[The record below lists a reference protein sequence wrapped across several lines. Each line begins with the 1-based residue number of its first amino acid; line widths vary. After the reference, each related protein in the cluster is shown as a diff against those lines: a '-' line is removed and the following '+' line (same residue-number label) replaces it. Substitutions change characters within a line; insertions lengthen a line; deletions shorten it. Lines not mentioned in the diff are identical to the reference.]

1 MKEMREL
8 MRKFAIALNNV
19 DEAYCSDTS
28 QTGIKESEL
37 WLMYALDDGKLHS
50 QRQICEEWGF
60 PRTTLNT
67 ATKQV
72 QAQGYITLAPIPG
85 KRREMNIC
93 LTESG
98 KAYARQLLR
107 DIYEA
112 EDYAMEETLKRY
124 SADFIDALDFFSACL
139 KSAFQKK
146 PMEMEDNDNP

>member
-28 QTGIKESEL
+28 QMGAKESEL
-37 WLMYALDDGKLHS
+37 WLMYALDDGKPHS

-67 ATKQV
+67 AAKQA

-107 DIYEA
+107 GIYEA

-139 KSAFQKK
+139 KTAFQKK
-146 PMEMEDNDNP
+146 PLEMEGNDNA

>member
-1 MKEMREL
+1 MKGMREL

-19 DEAYCSDTS
+19 DEAYCTDTT
-28 QTGIKESEL
+28 QMGVKESEL
-37 WLMYALDDGKLHS
+37 WLMYALDDGKPHS
-50 QRQICEEWGF
+50 QRQICAEWGF

-67 ATKQV
+67 TTKQV
-72 QAQGYITLAPIPG
+72 QARGYITLAPIPG

-98 KAYARQLLR
+98 KEYAKQLLCS
-107 DIYEA
+107 IYEA

-124 SADFIDALDFFSACL
+124 SADFIDALDFFSMCL

-146 PMEMEDNDNP
+146 PMEMEDKDNT

>member
-19 DEAYCSDTS
+19 DEAYCSDKS
-28 QTGIKESEL
+28 QTGVKESEL
-37 WLMYALDDGKLHS
+37 WLMYALDDGKPHS

-98 KAYARQLLR
+98 KTYARQLLR
-107 DIYEA
+107 GIYEA
-112 EDYAMEETLKRY
+112 GDYAMEETLKRY

-146 PMEMEDNDNP
+146 PMEMEDNINP